1 MKSDVITIRKNRK
14 YLTENINMHEK
25 RPKEYY
31 QEVFKYVVKE
41 FNKNNK
47 KN

>member
-1 MKSDVITIRKNRK
+1 MKKERKWLIPN
-14 YLTENINMHEK
+14 EEMNGK

-31 QEVFKYVVKE
+31 QEVFKYVVRE

-47 KN
+47 KNDIL

>member
-1 MKSDVITIRKNRK
+1 MRKEK
-14 YLTENINMHEK
+14 KILTEKIDMQGK

-31 QEVFKYVVKE
+31 QEVFKYVVRE
-41 FNKNNK
+41 FNNKQK